1 MNRLLRGLLAG
12 GFFGAAA
19 GTYMMLKRRRDERMR
34 WQRSGYMRMRRM
46 LAGLTAR
53 ARAGRMGNLSRAM
66 LAGTWL
72 LGRR

>member
-46 LAGLTAR
+46 LARPHR
-53 ARAGRMGNLSRAM
+53 ARTRRQDGNLSRAM

>member
-12 GFFGAAA
+12 GLFSAVA
-19 GTYMMLKRRRDERMR
+19 GTYMMMKRRREERMR
-34 WQRSGYMRMRRM
+34 WQRSGYMRMRR
-46 LAGLTAR
+46 LLSGLT

>member
-34 WQRSGYMRMRRM
+34 WQRSGYM